1 MRTPPGPGQSIGDK
15 VMGHIGLNAHLLAGR
30 AGYRSAGIHHYLAH
44 LLRHLPEADPHLR
57 YTLFVGPETDVA
69 ELSSPYLEGK
79 AQSSDH
85 CWQVSRSLWP
95 TQHPPVR
102 VLWEQ
107 TALPFAARRLDLL
120 HGLAFVAPLLA
131 PCPTVVTVY
140 DLSFLRM
147 PERFRR
153 GNRWYLQM
161 FTRWSCRRA
170 RRIIAISEN
179 TRRDLVALFGIPPER
194 INVIRPGVGPQF
206 RPLPPDQVAA
216 FRRAKGLPERFVLYL
231 GTLESRKNLITLL
244 DAFARL
250 TPRVKLVL
258 AGGTG
263 WMFAEVFTRVQ
274 SLGLEGDV
282 IFPGYVPDEELPLW
296 YNAATVFVYPSLY
309 EGFGMP
315 PLEALACGTP
325 AVVSNTSA
333 LPEAV
338 GDAGMLVRPDA
349 VDEWRQALQRLL
361 DDAALRAELGARG
374 RAHATRFSW
383 ERAAEETVAV
393 YHQILEGKG

>member
-1 MRTPPGPGQSIGDK
+1 
-15 VMGHIGLNAHLLAGR
+15 MGHIGLNAHLLAGR
-30 AGYRSAGIHHYLAH
+30 AGYRSAGIHHYLAQ
-44 LLRHLPEADPHLR
+44 LLRHLPEADPNLR
-57 YTLFVGPETDVA
+57 YTLFLGPETRA
-69 ELSSPYLEGK
+69 GGPLPSPPSPDKGGGW
-79 AQSSDH
+79 QPNSDGR
-85 CWQVSRSLWP
+85 WQVIRSRWP

-102 VLWEQ
+102 ILWEQ
-107 TALPFAARRLDLL
+107 TALPLAARGLDLL

-161 FTRWSCRRA
+161 FTRWSCHRA
-170 RRIIAISEN
+170 RRIIAISQN
-179 TRRDLVALFGIPPER
+179 TRRDLVALFGLPAER
-194 INVIRPGVGPQF
+194 IDVVTPGVGPQF

-216 FRRAKGLPERFVLYL
+216 FRRAKGLPDHFVLYL
-231 GTLESRKNLITLL
+231 GTLEPRKNLSTLL
-244 DAFARL
+244 EAFARL
-250 TPRVKLVL
+250 RAQPNRHLKLVL
-258 AGGTG
+258 AGGKG
-263 WMFAEVFTRVQ
+263 WMFAEMFARVRA
-274 SLGLEGDV
+274 LGLENAV

-325 AVVSNTSA
+325 AIVSNASA
-333 LPEAV
+333 LPEVV
-338 GDAGMLVRPDA
+338 GEAGVLVRPDD
-349 VDEWRQALQRLL
+349 VGEWAQALQRVL

-374 RAHATRFSW
+374 RAHAARFSW
-383 ERAAEETVAV
+383 ERAAAETVAV
-393 YHQILEGKG
+393 YRRILEGKG

>member
-1 MRTPPGPGQSIGDK
+1 MRMPPSPGQRIGDK

-57 YTLFVGPETDVA
+57 YTLFVGPETDMT
-69 ELSSPYLEGK
+69 ELSAPCPGAEGRG
-79 AQSSDH
+79 ADRG
-85 CWQVSRSLWP
+85 WRVNRSRWP
-95 TQHPPVR
+95 TQHPPLR
-102 VLWEQ
+102 ILWEQ
-107 TALPFAARRLDLL
+107 TALPLAARGLDLL

-131 PCPTVVTVY
+131 PCPTLVTVY
-140 DLSFLRM
+140 DLSFLRT

-194 INVIRPGVGPQF
+194 VDVVPPGVSPSFG
-206 RPLPPDQVAA
+206 PLPPDQVAA

-231 GTLESRKNLITLL
+231 GTLEPRKNLITLL
-244 DAFARL
+244 EAFARL
-250 TPRVKLVL
+250 RPGVKLVL

-263 WMFAEVFTRVQ
+263 WMFAEVFARVQ
-274 SLGLEGDV
+274 ALGLEGKV
-282 IFPGYVPDEELPLW
+282 VFPGYVPDEELPLW

-325 AVVSNTSA
+325 VVVSNASA

-338 GDAGMLVRPDA
+338 GDAGVLVRPDA
-349 VDEWRQALQRLL
+349 VDEWAQALERLL

-374 RAHATRFSW
+374 RAHAARFSW
-383 ERAAEETVAV
+383 ERAAAGTVAV
-393 YHQILEGKG
+393 YHRILEGRE